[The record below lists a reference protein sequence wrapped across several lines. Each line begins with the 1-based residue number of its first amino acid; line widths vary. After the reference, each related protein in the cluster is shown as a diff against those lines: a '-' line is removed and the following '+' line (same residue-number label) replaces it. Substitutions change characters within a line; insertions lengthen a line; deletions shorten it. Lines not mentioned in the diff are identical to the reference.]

1 MPGSNIRKRIT
12 VEVGR
17 HTGGIDSSDHDTRQ
31 SAVWACGGLFEEL
44 LIGFK
49 VRHDDSFLLVPV
61 IVILCV
67 SRTELARRQVE
78 WWKDS
83 IRRFERRT
91 EQDEEGE
98 TRRYILHRDLERWLS
113 GGVLTLPRSNEG

>member
-1 MPGSNIRKRIT
+1 MACLRAAIFRRRIGCQRRKSKLCLASILEKRIT

-17 HTGGIDSSDHDTRQ
+17 HTGGIDSSDYDTRQ

-44 LIGFK
+44 LIGLE

-61 IVILCV
+61 KVILCL

-78 WWKDS
+78 WRKDS
-83 IRRFERRT
+83 ILRFERRMK
-91 EQDEEGE
+91 EDEEG
-98 TRRYILHRDLERWLS
+98 
-113 GGVLTLPRSNEG
+113 